1 LPKTKLLED
10 ALSTSHLP
18 SSVGKKKKKEA
29 WLIGQAFFMGLAREP
44 GLYGLGAWISSR
56 FLFLF

>member
-1 LPKTKLLED
+1 MHCLQVICPQ
-10 ALSTSHLP
+10 ALA
-18 SSVGKKKKKEA
+18 KKKKKEA

-44 GLYGLGAWISSR
+44 GLYGLGAWIPSR